1 MFSSNAL
8 ALGLLITGLTEALPS
23 AATVQAC
30 TAISIALPKKLF
42 LPNTP
47 EYTKENKDYYHT
59 GLSELK
65 PACIVFPTSASDVS
79 TIVKTLNNFKD
90 VDFVIKSGGHSPD
103 AGHASVKD
111 GVLIALRN
119 LSGTTLDSKTNLA
132 ALKPGG
138 HWWDAMKA
146 LDGTGRMVVGGR
158 LGVVGL
164 GGYLMQ
170 GGVSFISGQYGLAAD
185 VSFLF

>member
-1 MFSSNAL
+1 
-8 ALGLLITGLTEALPS
+8 
-23 AATVQAC
+23 
-30 TAISIALPKKLF
+30 
-42 LPNTP
+42 
-47 EYTKENKDYYHT
+47 
-59 GLSELK
+59 
-65 PACIVFPTSASDVS
+65 
-79 TIVKTLNNFKD
+79 